1 MSKAGIIGDLE
12 IQKIQAIGTVWTEE
26 YKTVL
31 MATLLNRYKT
41 EIIRTHD
48 ISDVVMNGDKV
59 LIKWYRR
66 MYPLTDEELLEKWGR
81 DVAQEKLNEKNNGE
95 E

>member
-12 IQKIQAIGTVWTEE
+12 IQKIQAIGTVWAEE